1 MLQYEDFLIKFN
13 PLLGGQYPLDI
24 SSPAGSQNAFFALP
38 TFNNKPISESL
49 AALGPSLRG
58 HDEARNLIYTE
69 TELTIDPK
77 ELGSSLFQALFT
89 EEVLALWDRS
99 QHLTGARNQGLRLKL
114 QIDPEGEGL
123 AQLSELPW
131 ELLYRQDSREFFN
144 LSQRS
149 PVVRYM
155 HLARPYQALNF
166 IPPFRILVVM
176 ANPGGSASL
185 NLDHEKDLIEGSW
198 GSRTDVQV
206 DYLEDATRER
216 LQKQLAAADYH
227 VLHFMGHGD
236 FDQRTGKGVLVLEH
250 ENGRPDMISGEAF
263 GVLLRDEPS
272 LRLVF
277 LNACKTAQ
285 GGEGDSHDPFA
296 GVASAIILAGVP
308 AVVAMQYPISDNAA
322 ISFAKTFYRLLPECH
337 PIDLIMAEARKSVYQ
352 TQEQVGGMEWATPAL
367 FMRSPDGVVF
377 ESSYRLEPPDRK
389 THKILNTLAS
399 KVRQFWIEGKLEQD
413 ITLKPPIELDK
424 KLLPKAVKNDW
435 EGVINVPNQDEENVP
450 AGKIL
455 MTLFDEKERSLLILG
470 EPGYG
475 KTISLLVLAQDL
487 IRRFEQDA
495 SQPVPIVLFLSTWSD
510 SKISMKD
517 WAIREINQ
525 KYKIPEDQSAL
536 LIEEGRIILM
546 LDGLDEV
553 VPNQREA
560 CVKAINDLYAEQAAL
575 GQKIGLA
582 VCSRHDAYSRLA
594 ERFNFE
600 GAVSLQPLSE
610 AQISAYLLKASD
622 TTAGLQQLLEATPS
636 LLEEAQSPLML
647 GMINIAYQLDP
658 EAFTSW
664 REELQ
669 QDGPQ
674 NLLVQTYLGYVLER
688 KGRKDPPFSS
698 ETVVNGLSWIAK
710 RLKTHHHSA
719 FWLENIQPDW
729 MTNLGHRV
737 LNIGL
742 YSIILGLLLALI
754 LHALWYASDSIDAAG
769 DIANQTNRFWYLLCP
784 LWIFI
789 VAIWD
794 YWRIKTMSQAEQDR
808 QRQRNRWQ
816 EALWIVLRIGFYF
829 IIWCILWVAACFLFH
844 GASWPVE
851 ASVWLSHPME
861 GGVIVAV
868 MYGMRAG
875 IRNNQDYIGVTESL
889 RWSGQRSLKGLG
901 LGLLGGFLV
910 WVIFYIFLKGTVG
923 YETFAD
929 MLPNLWF
936 NLQECGLIGL
946 LFGGLRMGLSE
957 DKTVPNEG
965 IKLSIRNGLFAA
977 VIVGPVFGLLFG
989 FLIAQIFDG
998 LGWEAY
1004 VLAASLTG
1012 VVVFLVAF
1020 LWFGGLNV
1028 IRHYC
1033 LRLVLSLT
1041 GQLPLR
1047 LVPFLDYLSELILL
1061 QRVGGSYMF
1070 RNSLLWDHFAER
1082 EKPEKSEK
1090 EL

>member
-1 MLQYEDFLIKFN
+1 MLQYEDFLIKFK

-24 SSPAGSQNAFFALP
+24 SSPAGSLNAFFALP
-38 TFNNKPISESL
+38 TFDSKPISESL

-58 HDEARNLIYTE
+58 HDKTRNLIFNE
-69 TELTIDPK
+69 TEERIEPK
-77 ELGSSLFQALFT
+77 ELGSKLFQALFT

-99 QHLTGARNQGLRLKL
+99 QHLTNGRNQGLRLKL
-114 QIDPEGEGL
+114 QIDPEGAGL

-176 ANPGGSASL
+176 ANPSGSASL
-185 NLDHEKDLIEGSW
+185 NLDHEKSLIEGSW

-206 DYLEDATRER
+206 DYLVGATRER
-216 LQKQLAAADYH
+216 LQVQLAAADYH

-236 FDQRTGKGVLVLEH
+236 FDQRTAKGVLVLEH
-250 ENGRPDMISGEAF
+250 ENGKPDLISGEAF

-285 GGEGDSHDPFA
+285 GGEGEHHDPFA
-296 GVASAIILAGVP
+296 GVASAITLAGVP

-337 PIDLIMAEARKSVYQ
+337 PIDLIMAEARKAVYQ
-352 TQEQVGGMEWATPAL
+352 TQEQSGGMEWATPAL

-377 ESSYRLEPPDRK
+377 ESSYRLEPPDRE

-435 EGVINVPNQDEENVP
+435 EGVINVPNQEEESVP
-450 AGKIL
+450 AGKVL

-495 SQPVPIVLFLSTWSD
+495 SQPIPIVLFLSTWSD
-510 SKISMKD
+510 SKLSMMD

-525 KYKIPEDQSAL
+525 KYKIPEEQSENL
-536 LIEEGRIILM
+536 LDEGRIILM

-560 CVKAINDLYAEQAAL
+560 CVKAINDLYAKQTEQ
-575 GQKIGLA
+575 GQKMGLA
-582 VCSRHDAYSRLA
+582 VCSRYDAYSRLA

-600 GAVSLQPLSE
+600 GAVLLQPLSE
-610 AQISAYLLKASD
+610 AQINTYLLKAGDS
-622 TTAGLQQLLEATPS
+622 TAGLQQLLDATPS
-636 LLEEAQSPLML
+636 LLAEAQSPLML

-658 EAFTSW
+658 AAFDNW
-664 REELQ
+664 REDLQ
-669 QDGPQ
+669 EDGPHG
-674 NLLVQTYLGYVLER
+674 LLVETYLTHVLER
-688 KGRKDPPFSS
+688 KGRQDPPFSD
-698 ETVVNGLSWIAK
+698 ETVSDGLSWIAK
-710 RLKTHHHSA
+710 RLKTHHHSV
-719 FWLENIQPDW
+719 FWLENIQPNW
-729 MTNLGHRV
+729 MPNLGHRI
-737 LNIGL
+737 LNVGL
-742 YSIILGLLLALI
+742 YSIILGLLLGLV
-754 LHALWYASDSIDAAG
+754 LHALWYASDSIDPAG
-769 DIANQTNRFWYLLCP
+769 EIANESNRFWYLLSP

-794 YWRIKTMSQAEQDR
+794 YWRIKTMSEAEQAR
-808 QRQRNRWQ
+808 QRQRNPWQ
-816 EALWIVLRIGFYF
+816 EALWIVLRIIFYY
-829 IIWCILWVAACFLFH
+829 IIWSIIWIVACFLYH
-844 GASWPVE
+844 GASWPE
-851 ASVWLSHPME
+851 ELFLWLSHPLE
-861 GGVIVAV
+861 GGVFVAI

-875 IRNNQDYIGVTESL
+875 IRNNQDYIGMTESL
-889 RWSGQRSLKGLG
+889 RWSWKRSLKGLG
-901 LGLLGGFLV
+901 LGLVGGLLV
-910 WVIFYIFLKGTVG
+910 WLSFFILLRGTAG

-936 NLQECGLIGL
+936 NLQECGLVGL
-946 LFGGLRMGLSE
+946 LFGGLRMGLAE

-977 VIVGPVFGLLFG
+977 VIVGPVFGLVFG
-989 FLIAQIFDG
+989 FVIAQIFTEKVFID
-998 LGWEAY
+998 Y
-1004 VLAASLTG
+1004 VIASALSAAI
-1012 VVVFLVAF
+1012 VFLIAF

-1033 LRLVLSLT
+1033 LRFILTLT
-1041 GQLPLR
+1041 GQLPLH
-1047 LVPFLDYLSELILL
+1047 LVPFLDYLSDLILL
-1061 QRVGGSYMF
+1061 QKVGGGYMF

-1082 EKPEKSEK
+1082 EKLEEK
-1090 EL
+1090 